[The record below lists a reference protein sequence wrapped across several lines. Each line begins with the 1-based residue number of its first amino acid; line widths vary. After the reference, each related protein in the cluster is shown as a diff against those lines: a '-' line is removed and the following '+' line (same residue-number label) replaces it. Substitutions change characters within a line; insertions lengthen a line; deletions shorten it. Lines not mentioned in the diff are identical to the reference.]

1 VTNATSAAAIRR
13 PFFRCARLVA
23 PAQMIL
29 LARGDG
35 RSLAHVA
42 WIALAAAALL
52 LVDVGS
58 LGWWGLPTLALLA
71 SLALVALFDAR
82 YLLIP
87 DGPLLTLLLCGAA
100 LLPFL
105 ETSAVWD
112 RLAAAGVG
120 YAALRG
126 ADLVYARLR
135 GRAGLGPADARL
147 FALAGLWLGL
157 AALPG
162 CLLVACG
169 SALISVLID
178 ARARAAAREPFPF
191 GPHLAL
197 GFWLSWSLGPFAL
210 G

>member
-1 VTNATSAAAIRR
+1 
-13 PFFRCARLVA
+13 
-23 PAQMIL
+23 MIL
-29 LARGDG
+29 LAQGDG

-42 WIALAAAALL
+42 WIALAGAGLL
-52 LVDVGS
+52 LVDAGS

-71 SLALVALFDAR
+71 ALALVALFDAR

-87 DGPLLTLLLCGAA
+87 DGPLLALLLWGVA

-105 ETSAVWD
+105 EMSAILD
-112 RLAAAGVG
+112 RLAAAGAG

-135 GRAGLGPADARL
+135 GHAGLGPADSRL

-162 CLLVACG
+162 CLLIACG
-169 SALISVLID
+169 SALISVLLER
-178 ARARAAAREPFPF
+178 RALVDAREPFPF

-197 GFWLSWSLGPFAL
+197 GFWMSWCVGPFEL
-210 G
+210 GST